1 MPTAIPVIDRAA
13 LDSLCRGNFFLGPIA
28 RAVIREVATG
38 ALKRHPNY
46 PRICLSCGALESLD
60 GSLPCDH

>member
-1 MPTAIPVIDRAA
+1 MPAATPVIDRAA

-28 RAVIREVATG
+28 RAVICDVATE

-46 PRICLSCGALESLD
+46 PRTCLSCGARESLD
-60 GSLPCDH
+60 GSLPCGH